1 MSDDDMAEL
10 LHSHDRLKCLN
21 SLENHIATASWL
33 ARAMWLA
40 ASTESHLGE
49 IDREGLR
56 ALAGVV
62 ADHASAANYL
72 MQRGER
78 K

>member
-1 MSDDDMAEL
+1 MADDDMTEL
-10 LHSHDRLKCLN
+10 LHSPGRLKCLN
-21 SLENHIATASWL
+21 SLEYHIATASWL

-40 ASTESHLGE
+40 ASTESQLE

-56 ALAGVV
+56 ALAGVL

-72 MQRGER
+72 FSKGEG

>member
-1 MSDDDMAEL
+1 MTDDDMAEL

-40 ASTESHLGE
+40 ASAESQLE

-56 ALAGVV
+56 ILAGAV

-72 MQRGER
+72 FQNGER
-78 K
+78 Q